1 MSLDL
6 RQSARLADL
15 IEGAI
20 AAAVKSYVRSRDEQ
34 LRRQEAEHIGFITHE
49 LRNPLSTATL
59 GAIQLRRMVAISPE
73 QSRLLTLV
81 ERSLR
86 RLGDLITGVLLVE
99 RDTHELAPERKALTV
114 EELLEE
120 PLTGARLAA
129 GAKGIQLDARF
140 DPE

>member
-1 MSLDL
+1 
-6 RQSARLADL
+6 
-15 IEGAI
+15 
-20 AAAVKSYVRSRDEQ
+20 
-34 LRRQEAEHIGFITHE
+34 
-49 LRNPLSTATL
+49 
-59 GAIQLRRMVAISPE
+59 MVAISPE